1 MALRAVRK
9 SQRRSATARI
19 KRAPVKGPVL
29 TCALAASRQERL
41 VGACLDASTCC
52 VRSANGHYHSNPPP
66 LLELDPKSFEPE
78 PIDPHVSVVT
88 LEHGVNDDASQAD
101 WYSPPEVP
109 KELNTDT
116 SLELSGLDS
125 NLDVSHPFSEL
136 VCEISDDMSEVP
148 LDEK

>member
-1 MALRAVRK
+1 
-9 SQRRSATARI
+9 
-19 KRAPVKGPVL
+19 
-29 TCALAASRQERL
+29 
-41 VGACLDASTCC
+41 
-52 VRSANGHYHSNPPP
+52 
-66 LLELDPKSFEPE
+66 
-78 PIDPHVSVVT
+78 VSVVT

>member
-1 MALRAVRK
+1 V
-9 SQRRSATARI
+9 I
-19 KRAPVKGPVL
+19 
-29 TCALAASRQERL
+29 
-41 VGACLDASTCC
+41 
-52 VRSANGHYHSNPPP
+52 RSANGHYHSNPPP

-116 SLELSGLDS
+116 SLELSELDS
-125 NLDVSHPFSEL
+125 NLDVSHPIAEL
-136 VCEISDDMSEVP
+136 VCEISDDMSE
-148 LDEK
+148 LLLGEK